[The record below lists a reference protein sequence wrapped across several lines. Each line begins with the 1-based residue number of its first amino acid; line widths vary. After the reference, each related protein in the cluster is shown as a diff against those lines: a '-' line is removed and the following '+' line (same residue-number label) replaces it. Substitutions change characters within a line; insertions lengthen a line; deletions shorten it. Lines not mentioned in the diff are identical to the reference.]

1 MSLNEHS
8 LNQQVEQL
16 VRDALPVE
24 EIYVKSEG
32 THVQVIAVSVEFN
45 ELSRLKREQAVKRPL
60 ADLIAGNTIHALTVK
75 TFTPEQ
81 WARERKFI
89 MPS

>member
-1 MSLNEHS
+1 MDLNA
-8 LNQQVEQL
+8 QVEKL
-16 VRDALPVE
+16 IRDTLALE

-32 THVQVIAVSVEFN
+32 THVQVIAVSAEFT

-60 ADLIAGNTIHALTVK
+60 ADLIADNTIHALTVK

-81 WARERKFI
+81 WVRERKFI

>member
-1 MSLNEHS
+1 MTLNE
-8 LNQQVEQL
+8 QVEQL
-16 VRDALPVE
+16 VRDTLSVD

-32 THVQVIAVSVEFN
+32 THVQVIAVAAQFS
-45 ELSRLKREQAVKRPL
+45 ELSRLKREQAIKRPL
-60 ADLIAGNTIHALTVK
+60 AELIADNTIHALTVK

>member
-1 MSLNEHS
+1 MSLNER
-8 LNQQVEQL
+8 VEQL
-16 VRDALPVE
+16 VRDALAVE

-32 THVQVIAVSVEFN
+32 THVQVIAVAAQFN

-60 ADLIAGNTIHALTVK
+60 ADLIADNTIHALTVK

-81 WARERKFI
+81 WVRERKFI

>member
-1 MSLNEHS
+1 MDLNA
-8 LNQQVEQL
+8 QVEKL
-16 VRDALPVE
+16 IRDTLSLE

-32 THVQVIAVSVEFN
+32 THVQVIAVSAEFVD
-45 ELSRLKREQAVKRPL
+45 LSRLKREQAIKRPL
-60 ADLIAGNTIHALTVK
+60 ADLIAANTIHALSVK

-81 WARERKFI
+81 WVRERKFI

>member
-1 MSLNEHS
+1 MSLNE
-8 LNQQVEQL
+8 QVEQL
-16 VRDALPVE
+16 VRSAIAVD

-32 THVQVIAVSVEFN
+32 THVQVIAVAPEFN
-45 ELSRLKREQAVKRPL
+45 ELSRLKREQAIKRPL
-60 ADLIAGNTIHALTVK
+60 AELIADNTIHALTVK